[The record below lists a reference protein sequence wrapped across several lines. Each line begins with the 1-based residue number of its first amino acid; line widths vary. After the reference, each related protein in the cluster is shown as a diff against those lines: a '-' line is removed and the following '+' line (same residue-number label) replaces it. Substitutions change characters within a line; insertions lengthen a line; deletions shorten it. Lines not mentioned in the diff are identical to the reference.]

1 MKEIVI
7 GAAALLG
14 VAAFSQAAE
23 AGCVKGAVVG
33 GIAGKM
39 MGHGYAGAAAGCA
52 IGHSRA
58 KRNAAESTGSVN
70 RRSAPGQMPANYDQ
84 GRRY

>member
-14 VAAFSQAAE
+14 VATFSQAAE
-23 AGCVKGAVVG
+23 AGCVKGALVG

-52 IGHSRA
+52 IGHSRSR
-58 KRNAAESTGSVN
+58 RNVDTTGSVN
-70 RRSAPGQMPANYDQ
+70 RRNGQVPANYEQ

>member
-23 AGCVKGAVVG
+23 AGCIKGALVG

-39 MGHGYAGAAAGCA
+39 VGHGGVGAAAGCA
-52 IGHSRA
+52 IGHSRS
-58 KRNAAESTGSVN
+58 KRKAAETTGSVN
-70 RRSAPGQMPANYDQ
+70 RGQPAQYDQ